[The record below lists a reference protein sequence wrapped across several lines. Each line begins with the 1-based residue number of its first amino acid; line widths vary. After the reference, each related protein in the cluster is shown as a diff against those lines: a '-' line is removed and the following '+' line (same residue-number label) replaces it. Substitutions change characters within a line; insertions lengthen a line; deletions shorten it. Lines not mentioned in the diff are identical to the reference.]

1 MKLSRIILEGTIGYD
16 PEYNAI
22 IDKIKD
28 KGGKYLGAG
37 DYGAVYLLGGR
48 AVKVTTDEIEIEHAL
63 KLVGKK
69 TKYFVHIHDV
79 KEMNPKLG
87 VITMDIMAPHRGEI
101 PEEFLDALEKEAKK
115 LGIDPDELDIRP
127 DNFMEDPSTGKIR
140 MTDV

>member
-1 MKLSRIILEGTIGYD
+1 MKLSRIILEGPIGYD

-63 KLVGKK
+63 KLLGKK
-69 TKYFVHIHDV
+69 TKHFVHIYDV

-87 VITMDIMAPHRGEI
+87 VITMDIMAPHRGEV
-101 PEEFLDALEKEAKK
+101 PEEFLDALEKEARK

-127 DNFMEDPSTGKIR
+127 DNFMEDPSTGKIK

>member
-1 MKLSRIILEGTIGYD
+1 MKLSRIILEGPIGYD

-69 TKYFVHIHDV
+69 TKHFVHVYDV
-79 KEMNPKLG
+79 KEMHPKLG
-87 VITMDIMAPHRGEI
+87 VITMDILAPHKGEI

-127 DNFMEDPSTGKIR
+127 DNFMEDPSTGKLK

>member
-1 MKLSRIILEGTIGYD
+1 MKLSRIILEGPIGYD

-63 KLVGKK
+63 KLLGKK

-127 DNFMEDPSTGKIR
+127 DNFMEDPSTGKIK

>member
-1 MKLSRIILEGTIGYD
+1 MKLSRIILEGPIGYD

-63 KLVGKK
+63 KLLGKK

-87 VITMDIMAPHRGEI
+87 VITMDIMAPHRGEV
-101 PEEFLDALEKEAKK
+101 PEEFLDALEKEARK

-127 DNFMEDPSTGKIR
+127 DNFMEDPSTGKIK

>member
-1 MKLSRIILEGTIGYD
+1 MKLSRIILEGPIGYD

-69 TKYFVHIHDV
+69 TKYFVHIYDV

-87 VITMDIMAPHRGEI
+87 VITMDIMAPHRGEV

-127 DNFMEDPSTGKIR
+127 DNFMEDPSTGKIK

>member
-1 MKLSRIILEGTIGYD
+1 MKLSRIILEGPIGYD

-63 KLVGKK
+63 KLLGKK
-69 TKYFVHIHDV
+69 TKHFVHIYDV
-79 KEMNPKLG
+79 REMNPKLG
-87 VITMDIMAPHRGEI
+87 VITMDIMAPHRGEV

-127 DNFMEDPSTGKIR
+127 DNFMEDPSTGKIK

>member
-1 MKLSRIILEGTIGYD
+1 MKLSRIILEGPIGYD

-127 DNFMEDPSTGKIR
+127 DNFMEDPSTGKIK

>member
-1 MKLSRIILEGTIGYD
+1 MKLSRIILEGPIGYD

-101 PEEFLDALEKEAKK
+101 PEEFLDALENEAKK

-127 DNFMEDPSTGKIR
+127 DNFMEDPSTGKIK

>member
-1 MKLSRIILEGTIGYD
+1 MKLSRIILEGPIGYD

-101 PEEFLDALEKEAKK
+101 PEEFLDALENEAKK

-127 DNFMEDPSTGKIR
+127 DNFMEDPSTGKVK

>member
-1 MKLSRIILEGTIGYD
+1 MKLSRIILEGPIGYD

-87 VITMDIMAPHRGEI
+87 VITMDIMAPHRGEV
-101 PEEFLDALEKEAKK
+101 PEEFLDALEKDAKK

-127 DNFMEDPSTGKIR
+127 DNFMEDPSTGKIK

>member
-1 MKLSRIILEGTIGYD
+1 MKLSRIILEGPIGYD
-16 PEYNAI
+16 PEYNTI

-28 KGGKYLGAG
+28 RGGKYLGAG

-63 KLVGKK
+63 KLLGKK

-101 PEEFLDALEKEAKK
+101 PEEFLDALENEAKK

-127 DNFMEDPSTGKIR
+127 DNFMEDPSTGKIK

>member
-1 MKLSRIILEGTIGYD
+1 MKLSRIILEGPIGYD

-63 KLVGKK
+63 KLLGKK
-69 TKYFVHIHDV
+69 TKYFVHIRDV
-79 KEMNPKLG
+79 KEINPKLG

-127 DNFMEDPSTGKIR
+127 DNFMEDPSTGKIK

>member
-1 MKLSRIILEGTIGYD
+1 MKLSRIILEGPIGYD

-87 VITMDIMAPHRGEI
+87 VITMDIMAPHRGEV

-115 LGIDPDELDIRP
+115 LGICD
-127 DNFMEDPSTGKIR
+127 
-140 MTDV
+140 DVKDLK

>member
-1 MKLSRIILEGTIGYD
+1 MKLSRIILEGPIGYD

-63 KLVGKK
+63 KLLGKK

-79 KEMNPKLG
+79 KEINPKLG
-87 VITMDIMAPHRGEI
+87 VITMDIMAPHRGEV

-127 DNFMEDPSTGKIR
+127 DNFMEDPSTGKVK

>member
-1 MKLSRIILEGTIGYD
+1 MKLSRIILEGPIGYD

-28 KGGKYLGAG
+28 RGGKYLGAG

-63 KLVGKK
+63 KLLGKK

-79 KEMNPKLG
+79 KEINPKLG

-101 PEEFLDALEKEAKK
+101 PEEFLDSLEKEAKK

-127 DNFMEDPSTGKIR
+127 DNFMEDPSTGKIK

>member
-1 MKLSRIILEGTIGYD
+1 MKLSRIILEGPIGYD

-87 VITMDIMAPHRGEI
+87 VITMDIMAPHRGEV
-101 PEEFLDALEKEAKK
+101 PEEFLDALEKEARK

-127 DNFMEDPSTGKIR
+127 DNFMEDPSTGKVK

>member
-1 MKLSRIILEGTIGYD
+1 MKLSRIILEGPIGYD

-101 PEEFLDALEKEAKK
+101 PEEFLDALENEAKK

-127 DNFMEDPSTGKIR
+127 DNFMEDPSTGKLK

>member
-1 MKLSRIILEGTIGYD
+1 MKLSRIILEGPIGYD

-22 IDKIKD
+22 IDKIRD

-63 KLVGKK
+63 KLLGKK
-69 TKYFVHIHDV
+69 TKHFVHIYDV

-87 VITMDIMAPHRGEI
+87 VITMDIMAPHRGEV

-127 DNFMEDPSTGKIR
+127 DNFMEDPSTGKIK

>member
-1 MKLSRIILEGTIGYD
+1 MKLSRIILEGPIGYD

-63 KLVGKK
+63 KLLGKK

-79 KEMNPKLG
+79 IEINPKLG
-87 VITMDIMAPHRGEI
+87 VITMDIMAPHRGEV

-127 DNFMEDPSTGKIR
+127 DNFMEDPSTGKIK

>member
-1 MKLSRIILEGTIGYD
+1 MKLSRIILEGPIGYD

-63 KLVGKK
+63 KLLGKK
-69 TKYFVHIHDV
+69 TKHFVHIYDV

-87 VITMDIMAPHRGEI
+87 VITMDIMAPHRGEV

-127 DNFMEDPSTGKIR
+127 DNFMEDPSTGRIK

>member
-1 MKLSRIILEGTIGYD
+1 MKLSRIILEGPIGYD

-22 IDKIKD
+22 IDRIKD

-63 KLVGKK
+63 KLLGKK

-79 KEMNPKLG
+79 KEINPKLG

-127 DNFMEDPSTGKIR
+127 DNFMEDPSTGKIK

>member
-1 MKLSRIILEGTIGYD
+1 MKLSRIILEGPIGYD

-63 KLVGKK
+63 KLLGKK

-87 VITMDIMAPHRGEI
+87 VITMDIMAPHRGEV

-127 DNFMEDPSTGKIR
+127 DNFMEDPSTGKLK

>member
-1 MKLSRIILEGTIGYD
+1 MKLSRIILEGPIGYD

-28 KGGKYLGAG
+28 RGGKYLGAG

-63 KLVGKK
+63 KLLGKK

-87 VITMDIMAPHRGEI
+87 VITMDIMAPHRGEV

-127 DNFMEDPSTGKIR
+127 DNFMEDPSTGKIK

>member
-1 MKLSRIILEGTIGYD
+1 MKLSRIILEGPIGYD

-48 AVKVTTDEIEIEHAL
+48 AVKVTTDEIEIEHAF

-87 VITMDIMAPHRGEI
+87 VITMDIMAPHRGEV

-127 DNFMEDPSTGKIR
+127 DNFMEDPSTGKVK

>member
-1 MKLSRIILEGTIGYD
+1 MKLSRIILEGPIGYD

-28 KGGKYLGAG
+28 RGGKYLGAG

-63 KLVGKK
+63 KLLGKK

-79 KEMNPKLG
+79 KEINPKLG

-127 DNFMEDPSTGKIR
+127 DNFMEDPSTGKIK

>member
-1 MKLSRIILEGTIGYD
+1 MKLSRIILEGPIGYD

-63 KLVGKK
+63 KLLGKK

-87 VITMDIMAPHRGEI
+87 VITMDIMAPHRGEV

-127 DNFMEDPSTGKIR
+127 DNFMEDPTTGKIK